1 MGRDIKEKEN
11 RRVIKVLNKAEIVLG
26 HLKDSAVKTK
36 MDVSEAQDDGEGSPP
51 AYANNKISAG
61 TKKAAGFTGK
71 QVLVYSGKTVRQVS
85 KICKRYSS
93 QANEGYHST
102 NEQTVGTKAGLPVR
116 QDNMSADWAGQPQI
130 KKFKIK
136 QKDKM
141 KKNQDFRAFSARS
154 KAV

>member
-1 MGRDIKEKEN
+1 MVKQFDRFQKY
-11 RRVIKVLNKAEIVLG
+11 V
-26 HLKDSAVKTK
+26 KDT
-36 MDVSEAQDDGEGSPP
+36 Q
-51 AYANNKISAG
+51 
-61 TKKAAGFTGK
+61 
-71 QVLVYSGKTVRQVS
+71 
-85 KICKRYSS
+85 S